1 MSTDMKNYR
10 IGVDVGDRSVG
21 LAAIEFDD
29 AGFPIQK
36 LALVTFR
43 HDGGLDPTENKSP
56 KSRKETR
63 GVARRTMRMNRRRKQ
78 RLRDLDTVLENLGY
92 TVPEG
97 PEPETYEAWTS
108 RALLASIKL
117 ASADELN
124 EHLVRA
130 VRHMARHRGWA
141 NPWWSLDQLEKAS
154 QELSETFEIILA
166 RAREL
171 FGEKVPANPT
181 LGMLGAL
188 AANNEVLL
196 RPRRS
201 YNAKEANNPKKA
213 EKYLADYGTQPLMAA
228 KVRKEDQL
236 AELRRICEVQGIEDQ
251 YEALREAVF
260 THVRP
265 YVPKDR
271 VGKDPLNPAEIRASR
286 ASLEFQEFRI
296 LDSVANLRVRTDS
309 RTKRELS
316 ESEYDTAVDFLM
328 SYTGKEQP
336 SWADVAEEIGVPG
349 NRLIAPVLEDVQQ
362 KTAPFDRSSAAFE
375 KAMKT
380 KTEARKWWESNDDD
394 QLRSLFIMFLA
405 DATDDTT
412 AAAEQAGLYDLFASW
427 PEEEREALSNIAFEA
442 GRAGYSATT
451 LSKLSEYMHE
461 HRVGLHE
468 ARKAVF
474 GVDDTWRPPL
484 AKLEE
489 QTGQPTVDRVL
500 TILRRFVLDCER
512 QWGRPQAITVE
523 HARTGLMGP
532 AQRQDILREQKKN
545 REENERIRN
554 ELRESGVENPK
565 RVDVRRHLVIQE
577 QECQCLYCGA
587 MITTTTSELD
597 HIVPRAGGGS
607 SRRENLAAVCSY
619 CNGKKSNTPFYRW
632 ASPERFKETIDRVR
646 QLKAFKDPKKAKMF
660 KNQIRRLKQ
669 TEADEPI
676 DERSLAST
684 SYAAVA
690 VRERLEQHFNEGLAP
705 DDKSRV
711 VLDVYAGSVTRES
724 RRAGGIDE
732 RILLRG
738 EHDKNRFDVRH
749 HAIDAAV
756 MTLLNRSVALTL
768 EQRSQLRR
776 AFYERGLDKRD
787 RDQLKPEEDWRNFTG
802 QYKASQRKFSE
813 WKKATTKLGD
823 LLAGAI
829 EDDSIA
835 VVSPLRLRPQNGAV
849 HKDTIAAVKKQALGS
864 AWPADAVKRIV
875 DPEIYLAMK
884 DALGKLKELPE
895 DSARS
900 LELPDGRYIEADD
913 EVLFFPKN
921 GASILTPRGVAEI
934 GESIHHA
941 RLYSWLTKKGEL
953 KFGMLRVYGA
963 EFPWLMRESG
973 SRDVLRMPIHPGSQS
988 FRGMQDGVRK
998 AVESGEAVEFAWI
1011 TQNDE
1016 LEFDPEDYIAHGGND
1031 ELNRLLRGMPERHWR
1046 VDGFYNAGTLRI
1058 RPALLS
1064 AEQLPSELQK
1074 KVDSKT
1080 LSDDEAVLLKAVERG
1095 LFVAISSFL
1104 PLESLKVIRRNN
1116 LGFPRWR
1123 GNGNLPTSFE
1133 VRSSAL
1139 RALGVE
1145 G

>member
-29 AGFPIQK
+29 AGLPIKK

-43 HDGGLDPTENKSP
+43 HDGGLDPTKNKTP
-56 KSRKETR
+56 MSRKETR
-63 GVARRTMRMNRRRKQ
+63 GIARRTMRMTRRRKQ
-78 RLRDLDTVLENLGY
+78 RLRDLDKVLEKLGY

-154 QELSETFEIILA
+154 QEPSETFEIILA

-196 RPRRS
+196 RPR
-201 YNAKEANNPKKA
+201 A
-213 EKYLADYGTQPLMAA
+213 EKKRKTGYVRGTPLMDAQ
-228 KVRKEDQL
+228 VRQGDQL
-236 AELRRICEVQGIEDQ
+236 AELRRICEVQGIEDH
-251 YEALREAVF
+251 YEVLRMAVF
-260 THVRP
+260 YHKPP

-271 VGKDPLNPAEIRASR
+271 VGKDPLNPDEIRASR

-296 LDSVANLRVRTDS
+296 LDSVANLRVRTGS
-309 RTKRELS
+309 RTKRKLS

-349 NRLIAPVLEDVQQ
+349 NRLIAPVLEEVQQ

-375 KAMKT
+375 KAMKA

-427 PEEEREALSNIAFEA
+427 PEEERETLSNIAFES

-461 HRVGLHE
+461 YRVGLHE

-484 AKLEE
+484 DKLEE
-489 QTGQPTVDRVL
+489 PTGQPAVDRVL

-512 QWGRPQAITVE
+512 QWGRPHAITVE

-532 AQRQDILREQKKN
+532 TQRQKILNEQKKN
-545 REENERIRN
+545 RADNERIRG
-554 ELRESGVENPK
+554 ELRESGVDNPS
-565 RVDVRRHLVIQE
+565 RAEVRRHLIVQE
-577 QECQCLYCGA
+577 QECQCLYCGT

-597 HIVPRAGGGS
+597 HIVSRAGGGS
-607 SRRENLAAVCSY
+607 SRRENLAAVCRR
-619 CNGKKSNTPFYRW
+619 CNGKKNRELFYRW
-632 ASPERFKETIDRVR
+632 AGPVRLQETIDRVR

-724 RRAGGIDE
+724 RRAGDIDE

-738 EHDKNRFDVRH
+738 ERDKNRFDVRH

-776 AFYERGLDKRD
+776 AFYEQGLDKLD
-787 RDQLKPEEDWRNFTG
+787 RDQLKPEEDWRDFIG
-802 QYKASQRKFSE
+802 LYPASQEKFLEWRKA
-813 WKKATTKLGD
+813 ATVLGD
-823 LLAGAI
+823 LLAEAI

-849 HKDTIAAVKKQALGS
+849 HKDTIAAVQKQTLGS
-864 AWPADAVKRIV
+864 AWSADAVKRIV

-884 DALGKLKELPE
+884 DALGKLKKLPE
-895 DSARS
+895 DSART
-900 LELPDGRYIEADD
+900 LELPDGRFAEADD

-921 GASILTPRGVAEI
+921 AASILTPRGVAEI

-941 RLYSWLTKKGEL
+941 RLYGWLTKKGEL
-953 KFGMLRVYGA
+953 KVGMLRVYGA

-973 SRDVLRMPIHPGSQS
+973 SRNVLSMPIHRGSQS
-988 FRGMQDGVRK
+988 FRDMQDTTRK

-1016 LEFDPEDYIAHGGND
+1016 LEFDPDDYIAHGGKD
-1031 ELNRLLRGMPERHWR
+1031 ELRQFLEFMPERRWR
-1046 VDGFYNAGTLRI
+1046 VDGFKKNYQIRI
-1058 RPALLS
+1058 RPAMLS
-1064 AEQLPSELQK
+1064 REQLPSDIQRRLE
-1074 KVDSKT
+1074 SKT
-1080 LSDDEAVLLKAVERG
+1080 LTEDESLLLKALDTG
-1095 LFVAISSFL
+1095 LVVAIGGLL
-1104 PLESLKVIRRNN
+1104 PLETLKVIRRNN

-1123 GNGNLPTSFE
+1123 GNGSLPTSFE

-1139 RALGVE
+1139 RALGAE

>member
-78 RLRDLDTVLENLGY
+78 RLRDLDKVLEKLGY

-154 QELSETFEIILA
+154 QEPSETFEIILA

-171 FGEKVPANPT
+171 FGEKVPVNPT

-188 AANNEVLL
+188 AANNEVLM
-196 RPRRS
+196 RPRRN

-213 EKYLADYGTQPLMAA
+213 GKYLADYGTQPLMAA
-228 KVRKEDQL
+228 KVRQEDQL

-271 VGKDPLNPAEIRASR
+271 VGKDPLSPSEIRASR

-309 RTKRELS
+309 HSKRELS

-375 KAMKT
+375 KAMNK
-380 KTEARKWWESNDDD
+380 KTEARQWWESNDDD

-405 DATDDTT
+405 DATDDTAE
-412 AAAEQAGLYDLFASW
+412 AAVEAGLYELFESW
-427 PEEEREALSNIAFEA
+427 PEEEREALSNIAFES

-577 QECQCLYCGA
+577 QECQCLYCGT

-607 SRRENLAAVCSY
+607 SRRENLAAVCRY
-619 CNGKKSNTPFYRW
+619 CNAMKSNTPFYRW
-632 ASPERFKETIDRVR
+632 ASPEKLKETIDRVR
-646 QLKAFKDPKKAKMF
+646 QLKAFKDPKKAKML

-669 TEADEPI
+669 TEADDPI

-690 VRERLEQHFNEGLAP
+690 VRERLEQHFNEGLAL

-711 VLDVYAGSVTRES
+711 ALDVYAGAVTRES

-749 HAIDAAV
+749 HAVDAAV

-768 EQRSQLRR
+768 EQRHQMKRESM
-776 AFYERGLDKRD
+776 ETKRD
-787 RDQLKPEEDWRNFTG
+787 NGWRDFTG
-802 QYKASQRKFSE
+802 LAPTSQEKFLEWRKA
-813 WKKATTKLGD
+813 ATVLGD
-823 LLAGAI
+823 LLAEAI

-835 VVSPLRLRPQNGAV
+835 VVSPLRLRPQNGSV
-849 HKDTIAAVKKQALGS
+849 HDDTINAVKKLTLGS

-884 DALGKLKELPE
+884 DVLGKLKELPE

-900 LELPDGRYIEADD
+900 LELSDGRYIEADD
-913 EVLFFPKN
+913 EVLFFPKKA
-921 GASILTPRGVAEI
+921 ASILTPRGAAEI
-934 GESIHHA
+934 GDSIHHA

-1011 TQNDE
+1011 TQDDE
-1016 LEFDPEDYIAHGGND
+1016 LEFDPEDYIAHGGDD
-1031 ELNRLLRGMPERHWR
+1031 ELNRLLQVMPERRWR

-1074 KVDSKT
+1074 KVASKT
-1080 LSDDEAVLLKAVERG
+1080 LSDVELILLRAVQRG
-1095 LFVAISSFL
+1095 LFVATGGFL

>member
-92 TVPEG
+92 TLPEG

-154 QELSETFEIILA
+154 QEPSETFEIILA

-171 FGEKVPANPT
+171 FGEKVPVNPT

-188 AANNEVLL
+188 AANNEVLM
-196 RPRRS
+196 RPRRN

-213 EKYLADYGTQPLMAA
+213 GKYLADYGTQPLMAA
-228 KVRKEDQL
+228 KVRQEDQL

-271 VGKDPLNPAEIRASR
+271 VGKDPLSPSEIRASR

-309 RTKRELS
+309 HSKRELS

-375 KAMKT
+375 KAMNK
-380 KTEARKWWESNDDD
+380 KTEARQWWESNDDD

-405 DATDDTT
+405 DATDDTAE
-412 AAAEQAGLYDLFASW
+412 AAVEAGLYELFESW
-427 PEEEREALSNIAFEA
+427 PEEEREALSNIAFES

-489 QTGQPTVDRVL
+489 QTDQPTVDRVL

-577 QECQCLYCGA
+577 QECQCLYCGT

-607 SRRENLAAVCSY
+607 SRRENLAAVCRY
-619 CNGKKSNTPFYRW
+619 CNAMKSNTPFYRW
-632 ASPERFKETIDRVR
+632 ASPEKLKETIDRVR
-646 QLKAFKDPKKAKMF
+646 QLKAFKDPKKAKML

-669 TEADEPI
+669 TEADDPI

-690 VRERLEQHFNEGLAP
+690 VRERLEQHFNEGLAL

-711 VLDVYAGSVTRES
+711 ALDVYAGAVTRES

-749 HAIDAAV
+749 HAVDAAV

-768 EQRSQLRR
+768 EQRHQMKRESM
-776 AFYERGLDKRD
+776 ETKRD
-787 RDQLKPEEDWRNFTG
+787 NGWRDFTG
-802 QYKASQRKFSE
+802 LAPTSQEKFLEWRKA
-813 WKKATTKLGD
+813 ATVLGD
-823 LLAGAI
+823 LLAEAI

-835 VVSPLRLRPQNGAV
+835 VVSPLRLRPQNGSV
-849 HKDTIAAVKKQALGS
+849 HDDTINAVKKLTLGS

-884 DALGKLKELPE
+884 DVLGKLKELPE

-900 LELPDGRYIEADD
+900 LELSDGRYIEADD
-913 EVLFFPKN
+913 EVLFFPKKA
-921 GASILTPRGVAEI
+921 ASILTPRGAAEI
-934 GESIHHA
+934 GDSIHHA

-1011 TQNDE
+1011 TQDDE
-1016 LEFDPEDYIAHGGND
+1016 LEFDPEDYIAHGGDD
-1031 ELNRLLRGMPERHWR
+1031 ELNRLLQVMPERRWR

-1074 KVDSKT
+1074 KAASKT
-1080 LSDDEAVLLKAVERG
+1080 LSDVELILLRAVQRG
-1095 LFVAISSFL
+1095 LFVATSGFL

>member
-1 MSTDMKNYR
+1 MKNYG
-10 IGVDVGDRSVG
+10 IGIDVGYRSVG
-21 LAAIEFDD
+21 CAAIEFDD
-29 AGFPIQK
+29 DGFPIK
-36 LALVTFR
+36 TLSLVSFR
-43 HDGGLDPTENKSP
+43 HDGGLDMKGEKP
-56 KSRKETR
+56 KIRKATR
-63 GVARRTMRMNRRRKQ
+63 GVARRTMRMNRRRKR
-78 RLRDLDTVLENLGY
+78 RLRNLDKVLSNLGY
-92 TVPEG
+92 TVPEEPG
-97 PEPETYEAWTS
+97 PETYEAWTS

-130 VRHMARHRGWA
+130 VRHMARYRGWA
-141 NPWWSLDQLEKAS
+141 NPWWSLDQLEKVS
-154 QELSETFEIILA
+154 QEPSETFEIILA

-188 AANNEVLL
+188 AANNKVLL

-201 YNAKEANNPKKA
+201 YKAEEANNPKKA

-228 KVRKEDQL
+228 KVCQEDQL

-251 YEALREAVF
+251 YENLREAVF

-271 VGKDPLNPAEIRASR
+271 VGKDPLNPSEIRASR

-309 RTKRELS
+309 RAKRELT
-316 ESEYDTAVDFLM
+316 EGEYDAAVDFLM
-328 SYTGKEQP
+328 SYTGMEQP

-362 KTAPFDRSSAAFE
+362 KTAPFDHSSAAFE
-375 KAMKT
+375 KAMKA

-405 DATDDTT
+405 DATDDTAE
-412 AAAEQAGLYDLFASW
+412 AAVEAGLHELFASW
-427 PEEEREALSNIAFEA
+427 PEEEREVLSNISFDS
-442 GRAGYSATT
+442 GRAAYSAET

-461 HRVGLHE
+461 HRVGVHE
-468 ARKAVF
+468 ARKVVF

-489 QTGQPTVDRVL
+489 PIDHPTVDRVL

-512 QWGRPQAITVE
+512 QWGRPCAITVE
-523 HARTGLMGP
+523 HARTGLVSP
-532 AQRQDILREQKKN
+532 AVRRKILEEQEDNRKN
-545 REENERIRN
+545 NERIRGK
-554 ELRESGVENPK
+554 LRKSGVENPS
-565 RVDVRRHLVIQE
+565 RTAVRRHLVVQDQE
-577 QECQCLYCGA
+577 SQCLYCGA
-587 MITTTTSELD
+587 VIRTDTSELD

-607 SRRENLAAVCSY
+607 SRRENLAAVCYY
-619 CNGKKSNTPFYRW
+619 CNAMKSNTPFYRW
-632 ASPERFKETIDRVR
+632 ASPEKLKEVVDRVR
-646 QLKAFKDPKKAKMF
+646 QLKAFKDPKKAKML

-669 TEADEPI
+669 TEADDPI

-705 DDKSRV
+705 DDKNRV

-749 HAIDAAV
+749 HAVDAAV

-776 AFYERGLDKRD
+776 AFYEQGLDKLD
-787 RDQLKPEEDWRNFTG
+787 RDQLKPEEDWRSFTG
-802 QYKASQRKFSE
+802 LYEASKEKFLK
-813 WKKATTKLGD
+813 WKKAATVLGN
-823 LLAGAI
+823 LLAEAI

-835 VVSPLRLRPQNGAV
+835 VVNPLRLRPQNGAV
-849 HKDTIAAVKKQALGS
+849 HDETIHAVKKLALGS
-864 AWPADAVKRIV
+864 AWSADAVKRIV

-884 DALGKLKELPE
+884 DALGKSKVLPE

-900 LELPDGRYIEADD
+900 LELSDGRFVEADD
-913 EVLFFPKN
+913 EVLFFPKKA
-921 GASILTPRGVAEI
+921 ASILTPRGVAEI
-934 GESIHHA
+934 GGSIHHA
-941 RLYSWLTKKGEL
+941 RLYGWLTKEGEL
-953 KFGMLRVYGA
+953 KVGMLRVYGA
-963 EFPWLMRESG
+963 EFPWLMRENG
-973 SRDVLRMPIHPGSQS
+973 SRDILHMPIHPGSQS
-988 FRGMQDGVRK
+988 FRGMQDGVCK

-1016 LEFDPEDYIAHGGND
+1016 LEFEPADYIAHMRQNA
-1031 ELNRLLRGMPERHWR
+1031 LRKFLEFMPENRWR
-1046 VDGFYNAGTLRI
+1046 VDGFNDAGRLKI

-1064 AEQLPSELQK
+1064 WEQLPHEIQVK
-1074 KVDSKT
+1074 MKAGT
-1080 LSDDEAVLLKAVERG
+1080 LNEDEKNLIKIVKDGTLVSVGDFFQLAT
-1095 LFVAISSFL
+1095 
-1104 PLESLKVIRRNN
+1104 LKVIRRNN

-1123 GNGNLPTSFE
+1123 GDGHLPTSFE

-1139 RALGVE
+1139 RALGAE

>member
-1 MSTDMKNYR
+1 MKNYG
-10 IGVDVGDRSVG
+10 IGIDVGYRSVG
-21 LAAIEFDD
+21 CAAIEFDD
-29 AGFPIQK
+29 DGFPIK
-36 LALVTFR
+36 TLSLVSFR
-43 HDGGLDPTENKSP
+43 HDGGLDMKGEKP
-56 KSRKETR
+56 KIRKATR
-63 GVARRTMRMNRRRKQ
+63 GVARRRMRMNRRRKR
-78 RLRDLDTVLENLGY
+78 RLRNLDKVLSNLGY
-92 TVPEG
+92 TVPEDPG
-97 PEPETYEAWTS
+97 PETYEAWTS

-130 VRHMARHRGWA
+130 VRHMARHRGWG

-154 QELSETFEIILA
+154 QEPSETFEIILA

-201 YNAKEANNPKKA
+201 YKAEEANNPKKA

-228 KVRKEDQL
+228 KVHQEDQL

-251 YEALREAVF
+251 YEILREAVF

-375 KAMKT
+375 KAMKA
-380 KTEARKWWESNDDD
+380 KTEARKWWEANDDD

-405 DATDDTT
+405 DATDDTAE
-412 AAAEQAGLYDLFASW
+412 AAVEAGLHELFVSW
-427 PEEEREALSNIAFEA
+427 PEEEREVLSNISFES
-442 GRAGYSATT
+442 GRAAYSAET

-461 HRVGLHE
+461 HRVGVHE

-489 QTGQPTVDRVL
+489 PIGHPTVDRVL

-512 QWGRPQAITVE
+512 QWGRPRAITVE
-523 HARTGLMGP
+523 HARTGLVSP
-532 AQRQDILREQKKN
+532 AVRRKILSEQEKN
-545 REENERIRN
+545 REENERIRG
-554 ELRESGVENPK
+554 ELRKSGVENPS
-565 RVDVRRHLVIQE
+565 RTEVRRHLVVQDQE
-577 QECQCLYCGA
+577 SQCLYCGA
-587 MITTTTSELD
+587 VIRTDTSELD

-607 SRRENLAAVCSY
+607 SRRENLAAVCRY
-619 CNGKKSNTPFYRW
+619 CNAMKSNTPFYRW
-632 ASPERFKETIDRVR
+632 ASPEKLKETIDRVR
-646 QLKAFKDPKKAKMF
+646 QLEAFKDPKKAKML

-669 TEADEPI
+669 TEADDPI

-705 DDKSRV
+705 DDKNRV
-711 VLDVYAGSVTRES
+711 VLDVYAGLVTRES

-738 EHDKNRFDVRH
+738 ERDKNRFDVRH

-768 EQRSQLRR
+768 EQRH
-776 AFYERGLDKRD
+776 
-787 RDQLKPEEDWRNFTG
+787 QLKREFNETKRENGWRDFIG
-802 QYKASQRKFSE
+802 LYPASKEKFLK
-813 WKKATTKLGD
+813 WKKAATVLGD
-823 LLAGAI
+823 LLAEAI

-849 HKDTIAAVKKQALGS
+849 HDETIHAVKKQTLGS
-864 AWPADAVKRIV
+864 AWSAEAVKRIV
-875 DPEIYLAMK
+875 DPEIYLEMK

-895 DSARS
+895 DSART
-900 LELPDGRYIEADD
+900 LELPDGRFVEADD
-913 EVLFFPKN
+913 EVLFFPKKA
-921 GASILTPRGVAEI
+921 ASILTPRGAAEI
-934 GESIHHA
+934 GDSIHHA
-941 RLYSWLTKKGEL
+941 RLYGWMTKEGEL

-973 SRDVLRMPIHPGSQS
+973 SRDILHMPIHRGSQS
-988 FRGMQDGVRK
+988 FRGMQVGVRE
-998 AVESGEAVEFAWI
+998 AVESGEAVEFGWI
-1011 TQNDE
+1011 TQDDE
-1016 LEFDPEDYIAHGGND
+1016 LEFDPEDYIAHGGDD
-1031 ELNRLLRGMPERHWR
+1031 ELNRLLRVMPERRWR

-1074 KVDSKT
+1074 KVASKT
-1080 LSDDEAVLLKAVERG
+1080 LSDVELILLRAVQRG
-1095 LFVAISSFL
+1095 LFVATSGFL

-1123 GNGNLPTSFE
+1123 GNGSLPTSFE

>member
-29 AGFPIQK
+29 AGLPIKK

-43 HDGGLDPTENKSP
+43 HDGGLDPTKNKTP
-56 KSRKETR
+56 MSRKETR
-63 GVARRTMRMNRRRKQ
+63 GIARRTMRMTRRRKQ
-78 RLRDLDTVLENLGY
+78 RLRDLDKVLEKLGY

-154 QELSETFEIILA
+154 QEPSETFEIILA

-196 RPRRS
+196 RPR
-201 YNAKEANNPKKA
+201 A
-213 EKYLADYGTQPLMAA
+213 EKKRKTGYVRGTPLMDAQ
-228 KVRKEDQL
+228 VRQGDQL

-251 YEALREAVF
+251 YEVLRMAVF
-260 THVRP
+260 YHKPP

-271 VGKDPLNPAEIRASR
+271 VGKDPLNPDEIRASR

-296 LDSVANLRVRTDS
+296 LDSVANLRVRTGS

-375 KAMKT
+375 KAMKA

-427 PEEEREALSNIAFEA
+427 PEEERETLSNIAFES

-461 HRVGLHE
+461 YRVGLHE

-484 AKLEE
+484 DKLEE
-489 QTGQPTVDRVL
+489 PTGQPAVDRVL

-512 QWGRPQAITVE
+512 QWGRPHAITVE

-532 AQRQDILREQKKN
+532 TQRQKILNEQKKN
-545 REENERIRN
+545 RADNERIRG
-554 ELRESGVENPK
+554 ELRESGVDNPS
-565 RVDVRRHLVIQE
+565 RAEVRRHSIVQE
-577 QECQCLYCGA
+577 QECQCLYCGT

-597 HIVPRAGGGS
+597 HIVSRAGGGS
-607 SRRENLAAVCSY
+607 SRRENLAAVCRR
-619 CNGKKSNTPFYRW
+619 CNGKKNRELFYRW
-632 ASPERFKETIDRVR
+632 AGPVRLQETIDRVR

-724 RRAGGIDE
+724 RRAGDIDE

-738 EHDKNRFDVRH
+738 ERDKNRFDVRH

-776 AFYERGLDKRD
+776 AFYEQGLDKLD
-787 RDQLKPEEDWRNFTG
+787 RDQLKPEEDWRDFIG
-802 QYKASQRKFSE
+802 LYPASQEKFLEWRKA
-813 WKKATTKLGD
+813 ATVLGD
-823 LLAGAI
+823 LLAEAI

-849 HKDTIAAVKKQALGS
+849 HKDTIAAVKKQTLGS
-864 AWPADAVKRIV
+864 AWSADAVKRIV

-884 DALGKLKELPE
+884 DALGKLKKLPE
-895 DSARS
+895 DSART
-900 LELPDGRYIEADD
+900 LELPDGRCIEADD
-913 EVLFFPKN
+913 EVLFFPEN
-921 GASILTPRGVAEI
+921 AASILTPRGVAEI
-934 GESIHHA
+934 GGSIHHA
-941 RLYSWLTKKGEL
+941 RLYGWLTKKGEL
-953 KFGMLRVYGA
+953 KVGMLRVYGA
-963 EFPWLMRESG
+963 EFPWMMRESG
-973 SRDVLRMPIHPGSQS
+973 SRDVLSMPIHPGSQS
-988 FRGMQDGVRK
+988 FRGMQDAVRK
-998 AVESGEAVEFAWI
+998 VVESGEAVEFAWI

-1016 LEFDPEDYIAHGGND
+1016 LEFDPDDYIAHGGKD
-1031 ELNRLLRGMPERHWR
+1031 ELRQFLEFMPECRWR
-1046 VDGFYNAGTLRI
+1046 VDGFYDARRLRI

-1064 AEQLPSELQK
+1064 REQLPSEIQARLDAK
-1074 KVDSKT
+1074 N
-1080 LSDDEAVLLKAVERG
+1080 LSTEESVLIKALDNG
-1095 LFVAISSFL
+1095 LFISTSGLL
-1104 PLESLKVIRRNN
+1104 PLGSLKVIRRNN

-1123 GNGNLPTSFE
+1123 GNGSLPTSFE

-1139 RALGVE
+1139 RALGAE

>member
-1 MSTDMKNYR
+1 MKNYR

-43 HDGGLDPTENKSP
+43 HDGGLDPADNP

-63 GVARRTMRMNRRRKQ
+63 GEARRRMRMTRRRKQ
-78 RLRDLDTVLENLGY
+78 RLRNLDKVLENLGY

-130 VRHMARHRGWA
+130 VRHMARHRGWV
-141 NPWWSLDQLEKAS
+141 NPWWSLDQLERAS
-154 QELSETFEIILA
+154 QEPSETFEIILA

-171 FGEKVPANPT
+171 FGERVPANPT

-196 RPRRS
+196 RPR
-201 YNAKEANNPKKA
+201 A
-213 EKYLADYGTQPLMAA
+213 EKKKKTGYVRGAPLLAAQ
-228 KVRKEDQL
+228 VRQIDQV
-236 AELRRICEVQGIEDQ
+236 AELRRICEVQGIEEQ
-251 YEALREAVF
+251 YETLRNAIFAHKVA
-260 THVRP
+260 
-265 YVPKDR
+265 YVPTER
-271 VGKDPLNPAEIRASR
+271 VGKDPLAPSKNRTIR

-309 RTKRELS
+309 RAKRELT
-316 ESEYDTAVDFLM
+316 EGEYDAAVEFLM
-328 SYTGKEQP
+328 GYTAKEQP

-375 KAMKT
+375 KAMSK
-380 KTEARKWWESNDDD
+380 KTEARQWWESNDDD

-405 DATDDTT
+405 DATNDTEE
-412 AAAEQAGLYDLFASW
+412 AAAVAGLPELYMSW
-427 PEEEREALSNIAFEA
+427 PAEEREALSNIDFEK
-442 GRAGYSATT
+442 GRVAYSHET

-461 HRVGLHE
+461 YRVGLHE

-489 QTGQPTVDRVL
+489 PTGQPTVDRVL

-512 QWGRPQAITVE
+512 QWGRPRAITVE
-523 HARTGLMGP
+523 HARIGLVGP
-532 AQRQDILREQKKN
+532 AQRQKILNEQEDNRKN
-545 REENERIRN
+545 NERIRGK
-554 ELRESGVENPK
+554 LRKSGVENPS
-565 RVDVRRHLVIQE
+565 RTEVRRHLVVQDQE
-577 QECQCLYCGA
+577 SQCLYCGA
-587 MITTTTSELD
+587 VIRTDTSELD

-607 SRRENLAAVCSY
+607 SRRENLAAVCRY
-619 CNGKKSNTPFYRW
+619 CNAKKNRKLFYEW
-632 ASPERFKETIDRVR
+632 AGPVKMQETIDRVR
-646 QLKAFKDPKKAKMF
+646 QLEAFKDPKKAKMF

-684 SYAAVA
+684 SYAAVT
-690 VRERLEQHFNEGLAP
+690 VRERLEQHFNEGLAT

-724 RRAGGIDE
+724 RRAGDIDE

-738 EHDKNRFDVRH
+738 ERDKNRFDVRH

-776 AFYERGLDKRD
+776 AFYEQGLDKLD
-787 RDQLKPEEDWRNFTG
+787 RDQLKPEEDWRDFTG
-802 QYKASQRKFSE
+802 LYPASQEKFLEWRKA
-813 WKKATTKLGD
+813 ATVLGD
-823 LLAGAI
+823 LLAEAI

-835 VVSPLRLRPQNGAV
+835 VVSPLRLRPQNGRV
-849 HKDTIAAVKKQALGS
+849 HKDTIAAVKKLTLGS
-864 AWPADAVKRIV
+864 SWSADAVKRIV

-895 DSARS
+895 DAART
-900 LELPDGRYIEADD
+900 LELSDGRFVEADD
-913 EVLFFPKN
+913 EVLFFPESA
-921 GASILTPRGVAEI
+921 ASILTPRGVAEI
-934 GESIHHA
+934 GGSIHHA
-941 RLYSWLTKKGEL
+941 RLYGWLRKKGEL

-963 EFPWLMRESG
+963 EFPWLMRENG
-973 SRDVLRMPIHPGSQS
+973 SRDILHMPIHPGSQS

-998 AVESGEAVEFAWI
+998 AVESGEAVEFGWI
-1011 TQNDE
+1011 TQDDE
-1016 LEFDPEDYIAHGGND
+1016 LEFDPADYIAHMRQNA
-1031 ELNRLLRGMPERHWR
+1031 LRKFLEFMPENRWR
-1046 VDGFYNAGTLRI
+1046 VDGFNDAGRLKI

-1064 AEQLPSELQK
+1064 WEQLPYEIQV
-1074 KVDSKT
+1074 KVKAGT
-1080 LSDDEAVLLKAVERG
+1080 LNEDEKNLIKIGKDGTLVSVGDFFQLAT
-1095 LFVAISSFL
+1095 
-1104 PLESLKVIRRNN
+1104 LKVIRRNN

-1123 GNGNLPTSFE
+1123 GNGSLPTSFE